1 MRVVLDTD
9 VIVAAMR
16 SPAGA
21 SAALLRAVRA
31 GKLEI
36 VINVPLAMEYEAV
49 CRQGR
54 HVAASGLSPHEVDI
68 YISTVIAMAKA
79 TPTYFAWRPQ
89 LRDPADEFVL
99 DAAINGRV
107 NALITFNR
115 ADYGSGPG
123 RFGIEVLLPREA
135 LQRIKS

>member
-9 VIVAAMR
+9 VIVAALR

-54 HVAASGLSPHEVDI
+54 HILHGVRSC
-68 YISTVIAMAKA
+68 A
-79 TPTYFAWRPQ
+79 TLQANLFSMRP
-89 LRDPADEFVL
+89 LTD
-99 DAAINGRV
+99 G
-107 NALITFNR
+107 
-115 ADYGSGPG
+115 
-123 RFGIEVLLPREA
+123 
-135 LQRIKS
+135 